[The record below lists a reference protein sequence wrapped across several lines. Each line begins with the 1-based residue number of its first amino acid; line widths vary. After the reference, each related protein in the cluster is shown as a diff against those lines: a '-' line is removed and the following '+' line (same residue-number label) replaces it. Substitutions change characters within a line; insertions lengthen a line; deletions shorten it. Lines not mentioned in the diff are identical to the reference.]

1 MALVPVTQYTLP
13 FSTDTGANIVCELD
27 IRRQYDD
34 ADPDG
39 TPRTNAEIAAFYDW
53 ITLDTDG
60 TLAFPP
66 TQTLTGT
73 AKPIEVEWERDYD
86 VYKPIIGSKAK
97 INLLVERAEQYYDF
111 NEARPY
117 EWQVRLTYEDTNEVA
132 QVGWIGYFTALDGT
146 ENVSTFPFPASF
158 TATDGLGL
166 LEEAK
171 AEPPTEIVS
180 VKVWDA
186 ITEALIQTG
195 LGIPIYLDS
204 GINAVVEVEGQPVT
218 YLEALTEIVIDPDWV
233 YNKDRTERRTYKE
246 QIEGVL
252 SALNCTIKQSG
263 GRWFITNASTYGGT
277 TDSVTFD
284 VYNVV
289 SGVYV
294 KGTSVT
300 LPLRYNIDGTD
311 TQDLVP
317 SDDDLVLNTRRAQG
331 SVECKPDGFY
341 SEDVVN
347 GGFEA
352 VNDDA
357 TESPKGWTKGP
368 TEGPLATTTDYRQAG
383 FRSIFTT
390 HNTFDIDSVNDVWF
404 INTTGVDVLS
414 SVSIQLSFD
423 WLADLLI
430 TEGSQGV
437 RNAVLSYAAYFVPDE
452 PINIGELDAT
462 QVAAGGLYA
471 VRDLNAGAFVYL
483 HSKEEWYPLS
493 SIDSL
498 NGVGRK
504 GAIAEGEDL
513 QEWLHEDATLSP
525 VRIWDYSINDY
536 GNIPVGPGK
545 FFVKFYFPRGQ
556 RPQGNGKHTYRGN
569 GDDRMAV
576 YVDNVSV
583 ENQFSNDISK
593 PTFERVQADYTS
605 TYTYEPGIAS
615 GTNDVLVQ
623 TVNPKSYVRKNVAAD
638 LIDRKSL
645 EEIGTQLKLNDFRT
659 NFKYYEGSLIN
670 LTGIPVLPH
679 NKINV
684 DWVNYSETAS
694 CIINGGKWDVKGNKF
709 DVAMYVPFQINETT
723 GLPSDVAP
731 GNGGVDVNGQLV
743 GFFDF
748 DVDLV
753 PMPFP
758 GLSTKRTY
766 SLNVVVDKTYDS
778 QPTPELVPNGLVPVK
793 QSFQWTA
800 SPGDEIQFEVILN
813 PEDGYSGVSAGG
825 ATGIT
830 PDSATTPIIR
840 HISNIE
846 ITNDERR
853 IRIKGLL
860 TMPEDSE
867 FETLYID
874 GKLSLFTP
882 DPTPGITGNTITFT
896 RFSDPN
902 IAQPIGEPNSL
913 VTVIDV
919 SGVAGDRKTIVY
931 AIEAINAH
939 VVQNIDEEHDDGLLS
954 NGITVGNG
962 TQGATIT
969 FTYQVVG
976 TEGYNVDVEITG
988 STTGDPGGDIQI
1000 ENNTLTITN
1009 NLLGVDVIDGITT
1022 GNTTV
1027 VPFVGVRGQEI
1038 FRYINIDPDS
1048 DKYIA
1053 ELGTPS
1059 TTGDIR
1065 VETPSESGEDWKIPV
1080 YLEIIDEN
1088 LTQPTMTIGADL
1100 GTVLEEPYSISF
1112 NTNNLGINN
1121 AKVSMPEY
1129 YVFEGTVPTADI
1141 VLTLSS
1147 TIFRVVYGT
1156 GVDVEVGDRFTFSPG
1171 FSVSSNTG
1179 LSDRQHNVIS
1189 VDTSTN
1195 TATLDNPSEARD
1207 ATGASFTNATVSG
1220 SIAVNRPFS
1229 KVSFDEGDFGDSFP
1243 RAGEAILVT
1252 VEPTGNHVFTS
1263 VDDIAIDINEAA
1275 ATVTVD
1281 GVTNQ
1286 RVLPEIQFSPGTR
1299 TLEPGGS
1306 IVFPITGR
1314 FPTLAEGGG
1323 QYVLDINIL
1332 GSDGSNDGMGDGPTA
1347 ARASQATTVEKLTP
1361 GIGAAGGTAQF
1372 RIIADGEWK
1381 IQNVNIT
1388 LGGVGTITTDDGSFS
1403 EEFMS
1408 TTHTPPL
1415 EFTQRGSIGPLSGGA
1430 GEHIVTLTADAIGY
1444 ASRLS
1449 GDTPQIFRPSDW
1461 EIDYIF
1467 NVVGEGPQGP
1477 SGGNPALKGTGVTQ
1491 SGTYG
1496 SANIVYPGFTDA
1508 TLMSASND
1516 TGASN
1521 LIFFG

>member
-13 FSTDTGANIVCELD
+13 FSTDKGESIVCELD
-27 IRRQYDD
+27 IRRQYND

-39 TPRTNAEIAAFYDW
+39 TPRTNAQIAAFYDW
-53 ITLDTDG
+53 ITLDSSGD
-60 TLAFPP
+60 LVFPA
-66 TQTLTGT
+66 TQMLTGT
-73 AKPIEVEWERDYD
+73 NEPIEIEWERDYD
-86 VYKPIIGSKAK
+86 VYKPIIGSKAN
-97 INLLVERAEQYYDF
+97 INLIVEYAGQYYDF
-111 NEARPY
+111 NAARPY
-117 EWQVRLTYEDTNEVA
+117 EWQVRLTYEDTNEVP

-146 ENVSTFPFPASF
+146 EDVNTFPFPASF

-171 AEPPTEIVS
+171 AEAPTGIDS
-180 VKVWDA
+180 VKVWDS
-186 ITEALIQTG
+186 ITAALIQTG
-195 LGIPIYLDS
+195 LDLPIYLDS
-204 GINAVVEVEGQPVT
+204 GIDAVITVDGQPTT
-218 YLEALTEIVIDPDWV
+218 YEEALTEIVVDPDWV
-233 YNKDRTERRTYKE
+233 YNKERTERRTYKE

-252 SALNCTIKQSG
+252 LALNCTIKQSG

-277 TDSVTFD
+277 TDSATFD
-284 VYNVV
+284 VYNIV

-300 LPLRYNIDGTD
+300 LPLRYNINGTE

-317 SDDDLVLNTRRAQG
+317 GEQDLVLNTRRAQG
-331 SVECKPDGFY
+331 SVECKPEGFY

-414 SVSIQLSFD
+414 SVSIKLEFD
-423 WLADLLI
+423 WLANLLI

-452 PINIGELDAT
+452 PIVVGELD
-462 QVAAGGLYA
+462 VAQAAVGGLFA
-471 VRDLNAGAFVYL
+471 VRDLNAGAFVYI

-493 SIDSL
+493 SIDSF
-498 NGVGRK
+498 NGLGRK
-504 GAIAEGEDL
+504 GAVAEGEDL

-525 VRIWDYSINDY
+525 VRIWDYSLNDY

-545 FFVKFYFPRGQ
+545 FFIKFYFPRGQ
-556 RPQGNGKHTYRGN
+556 RPEGNGKHTYRGN

-593 PTFERVQADYTS
+593 PTFERVQTDYTS

-659 NFKYYEGSLIN
+659 SFKYYEGTLIN
-670 LTGIPVLPH
+670 LTGIPLLPH
-679 NKINV
+679 NKVDV
-684 DWVNYSETAS
+684 DWVNYDETAS
-694 CIINGGKWDVKGNKF
+694 CIINGGRWNVKANEF
-709 DVAMYVPFQINETT
+709 DVAMYVPFQINEDT
-723 GLPSDVAP
+723 GLPSDIAP
-731 GNGGVDVNGQLV
+731 GAGEVNAEGQLV
-743 GFFDF
+743 GFFDY

-766 SLNVVVDKTYDS
+766 SLNVVVNETYDS

-825 ATGIT
+825 ATDVT

-853 IRIKGLL
+853 IRVTGLL

-874 GKLSLFTP
+874 GKVSLFSP
-882 DPTPGITGNTITFT
+882 ENTPGITGNTITFT

-919 SGVAGDRKTIVY
+919 AGVMGDRKTIVY
-931 AIEAINAH
+931 AIEAINDH
-939 VVQNIDEEHDDGLLS
+939 VVQNIDEEHEDGLLS

-969 FTYQVVG
+969 FIYQVSG

-988 STTGDPGGDIQI
+988 STSGAPGGDVDI
-1000 ENNTLTITN
+1000 EDCTLTIIN
-1009 NLLGVDVIDGITT
+1009 NLEGVSVIDGVTT

-1027 VPFVGVRGQEI
+1027 VPFVGVKGQEI
-1038 FRYINIDPDS
+1038 FRYINLNPDP
-1048 DKYIA
+1048 DKYIS
-1053 ELGTPS
+1053 ELGTP
-1059 TTGDIR
+1059 TITGNNNVR
-1065 VETPSESGEDWKIPV
+1065 VEAPSDSGEDWKIPV
-1080 YLEIIDEN
+1080 YFDIIDDT
-1088 LTQPTMTIGADL
+1088 LTQPTMTIGANL

-1112 NTNNLGINN
+1112 NVNNLG
-1121 AKVSMPEY
+1121 
-1129 YVFEGTVPTADI
+1129 
-1141 VLTLSS
+1141 LS
-1147 TIFRVVYGT
+1147 
-1156 GVDVEVGDRFTFSPG
+1156 
-1171 FSVSSNTG
+1171 
-1179 LSDRQHNVIS
+1179 
-1189 VDTSTN
+1189 
-1195 TATLDNPSEARD
+1195 
-1207 ATGASFTNATVSG
+1207 NATIPTPVYT
-1220 SIAVNRPFS
+1220 VNDVAFN
-1229 KVSFDEGDFGDSFP
+1229 KITFDEGEITNPATAFP
-1243 RAGEAILVT
+1243 RAGEAYLVT
-1252 VEPTGNHVFTS
+1252 VKPTGNNVFTS
-1263 VDDIAIDINEAA
+1263 VNDIAIDINEAA
-1275 ATVTVD
+1275 ATVTTVVD
-1281 GVTNQ
+1281 GVTNTMT
-1286 RVLPEIQFSPGTR
+1286 RMLPEIQFSPGTR
-1299 TLEPGGS
+1299 TLQPDGS
-1306 IVFPITGR
+1306 IVFPVTGF
-1314 FPTLAEGGG
+1314 FPTPEEGGG

-1332 GSDGSNDGMGDGPTA
+1332 GSDTSNGGMGDGPTET
-1347 ARASQATTVEKLTP
+1347 RATSRNTSLNSLTP
-1361 GIGAAGGTAQF
+1361 GEPISPTSSIIRAGIGADAGTAQF
-1372 RIIADGEWK
+1372 RLIADGAWELGD
-1381 IQNVNIT
+1381 IEIT
-1388 LGGVGTITTDDGSFS
+1388 LAGFGTMTSDTGSFS
-1403 EEFMS
+1403 ETY
-1408 TTHTPPL
+1408 TTATIDPSIQPPL
-1415 EFTQRGSIGPLSGGA
+1415 TFSQSGSIGPLSGGA
-1430 GEHIVTLTADAIGY
+1430 GEHIITLNVDAIGY
-1444 ASRLS
+1444 ASRIDGTTPRLFAPEDWRIGYVFRIIGVGPANAA
-1449 GDTPQIFRPSDW
+1449 GD
-1461 EIDYIF
+1461 
-1467 NVVGEGPQGP
+1467 G
-1477 SGGNPALKGTGVTQ
+1477 PALSIGFAEQRGSNGT
-1491 SGTYG
+1491 
-1496 SANIVYPGFTDA
+1496 ANIVLPGFSDSA
-1508 TLMSASND
+1508 LMMASVE
-1516 TGASN
+1516 TGADN
-1521 LIFFG
+1521 LLFFG